1 MHERVSIIIPT
12 YNEAENIRAIVPK
25 ISEVFNK
32 HGIDGKIIVVDDDS
46 PDGTWKVAEELGN
59 QYPVKSVR
67 RQGERGLSSA
77 VIKGFEY
84 AEGDIIGFMDA
95 DFSHSPD
102 QIIDLLQA
110 FTLNNADLAIGSRY
124 LDAGKISKWPLRR
137 RLASWGATLLAS
149 PFTSIKDPMSGFVFF
164 KKGVVEGVSL
174 NPIGFKLGLE
184 ILAKGKYKRLKEVPI
199 VFQNR
204 LHGESKLTGKVIIEY
219 LKQLWQLLWEVET
232 PVGQFMKF
240 SLVGGTGLIV
250 NMAVYSICIYLI
262 HLHYLPSAIFSFA
275 IAMSSNFLLNRTWTF
290 RVRTVGAVREPPL
303 LTFRKQYL
311 RFALVCLMGLG
322 INLFLL
328 HLLHSVLGLHE
339 LLAQFLA
346 VLSATAVNF
355 VGSKRWAFK

>member
-1 MHERVSIIIPT
+1 MLERVSIIIPT

-25 ISEVFNK
+25 ISEVFK
-32 HGIDGKIIVVDDDS
+32 AHGIDGKIIVVDDNS
-46 PDGTWKVAEELGN
+46 PDGTWKVAEELGSR
-59 QYPVKSVR
+59 YPVKSVR

-84 AEGDIIGFMDA
+84 ADGDIIGFMDA

-110 FTLNNADLAIGSRY
+110 FTLSNADLAIGSRY
-124 LDAGKISKWPLRR
+124 MDAGKISKWPFLRR
-137 RLASWGATLLAS
+137 LNSWGATLLAS
-149 PFTSIKDPMSGFVFF
+149 PFTSIKDPMSGFFF
-164 KKGVVEGVSL
+164 FRRSVIEGVSL

-184 ILAKGKYKRLKEVPI
+184 ILAKGKYTYSKEVPI

-204 LHGESKLTGKVIIEY
+204 LHGESKLTGKVIVEY

-232 PVGQFMKF
+232 PVGQFIKYA
-240 SLVGGTGLIV
+240 LVGGSGLIV
-250 NMAVYSICIYLI
+250 NLAVYSVCMYLLR
-262 HLHYLPSAIFSFA
+262 LHYLPSAIFSFA
-275 IAMSSNFLLNRTWTF
+275 FAMSGNFLLNRTWTF
-290 RVRTVGAVREPPL
+290 RVHKVSQLNAGSQFT
-303 LTFRKQYL
+303 

-346 VLSATAVNF
+346 VLSATSVNF
-355 VGSKRWAFK
+355 IGSKRWAFK